1 MLPLFFKK
9 KKKNQDTKKNNI
21 MKNKNMEQI
30 DNQLKL
36 KTRK

>member
-9 KKKNQDTKKNNI
+9 KKKPRYKKKNNI